1 MSWKTEITNF
11 TKTKEKDLHI
21 FPDEETIKLLILL
34 VETENYEQMLF
45 QLGKEYTE
53 IALQFFQKKEYY
65 NMCALIIRQLGEFNK
80 VQGTNITLKS

>member
-1 MSWKTEITNF
+1 MSWKTEITAF

-21 FPDEETIKLLILL
+21 FPDEETVKLFILL

-45 QLGKEYTE
+45 QLGKEYAE

-65 NMCALIIRQLGEFNK
+65 TMCALIIRQLGEFNR
-80 VQGTNITLKS
+80 VQGTNITLKA